1 MTNNEIILLTFR
13 TFLLIMLELNLPSA
27 DIRLER
33 RDGRLFI
40 WDFVRR
46 RWVVPTPE
54 EWVRQHF
61 SHWMTEHLGYP
72 LARLGHE
79 ISLEL
84 NGMQRRADA
93 VFYDHEGLP
102 LVIVEFKAPHISI
115 SQKTFDQISRYNM
128 VLQVPY
134 LIISNGLQHFC
145 LHVREDGM
153 EFLREI
159 PRYGEICGER

>member
-1 MTNNEIILLTFR
+1 
-13 TFLLIMLELNLPSA
+13 MLELNLPSA

-33 RDGRLFI
+33 RNGRLFI

-46 RWVVPTPE
+46 RWVTLTPE

-72 LARLGHE
+72 MARLGHE

-93 VFYDHEGLP
+93 VFYDREGRP
-102 LVIVEFKAPHISI
+102 LVIVEFKAPHIAI

-128 VLQVPY
+128 VMQVPY
-134 LIISNGLQHFC
+134 LIISNGMQHYC
-145 LHVREDGM
+145 CRVHEERM

-159 PRYGEICGER
+159 PRYEDIKHGEAQRKK

>member
-1 MTNNEIILLTFR
+1 
-13 TFLLIMLELNLPSA
+13 MLELKLPSA

-46 RWVVPTPE
+46 RWMMLTPE

-79 ISLEL
+79 ISLEQ

-93 VFYDHEGLP
+93 VFYDREGLP

-145 LHVREDGM
+145 LHVREDGL

-159 PRYGEICGER
+159 PRYGEIAGER